1 MLKNVIEK
9 AKSIIN
15 EVLVYWNNPRPG
27 EYVCYREIAML
38 SIGWL
43 AQYFVVQ
50 FGIGFGVGDAF
61 TGQTLGV
68 NHNEALV
75 MSYICQMIGY
85 AQAPFNA
92 WLTDNLRS
100 KHGKYRVYIRL
111 AIPLM
116 VLNLICL
123 WFPYEQ
129 VRDGVSRYA
138 MIAVLFVLGQIQGYV
153 KSWLATGVTNL
164 VHVMTPN
171 TQERSKIMA
180 ITSVIYSIAPTILNV
195 YVPLMV
201 DILPINGNKFTVT
214 YYRGTY
220 TPLAIFAPLILASFY
235 GTKERLVVP
244 KSRIEHMSFGNS
256 LRSVMYNRIFWIKCF
271 DAWNDFLEAAK
282 GNVWEMLVYRAHIM
296 KSTTYGVLNTLCH
309 NAQLWA
315 MILAPKM
322 IKVIGKKRIKVF
334 KNIMQVF
341 LIAGIGLTY
350 KSKFAIVFLFIIN
363 YINRFIDCA
372 EVIDKAIESDMRDTQ
387 QYLVGER
394 IDGSFGLVSTYA
406 NGTVALATNLFLPWV
421 YKKCGYDG
429 TDYSVLDVYLDYNP
443 DLPNSQQKKNPN
455 SVLYSM
461 LDVLITISVVGAAL
475 DIIPWLFYDVTET
488 GQRSMIRVIRLR
500 TLIEDHN
507 SGKADISNYLEGA
520 EAVLSAR
527 KYETS
532 QKSLPPRAELK
543 KAKRLPSSTEE
554 EKAVRRAKIKE
565 LRQEIRDTID
575 TNEEIEIAKFVS
587 FELDRFKTEFGK
599 RQLEISS
606 LIVNEGAQSFYNVYE
621 NAMHLASQLPVSSNK
636 EEKRWRRQ
644 EIRNV
649 KALRRSSRLAKKYY
663 PEGRVFFDENKA
675 EEAYNMPEDTKEERI
690 ARRNAMK
697 KANREKNIYIKV
709 ATPYLQALRTVNLAR
724 GYENIDEI
732 LSSYKEIKEEQT
744 RQNEIAEEEAKALIQ
759 QRKQDALQKKQQR
772 KIKK

>member
-500 TLIEDHN
+500 TLVEDHN

-663 PEGRVFFDENKA
+663 PEGKVFFDENKA